1 MSWLDG
7 KTVEFSRDVTE
18 GTLSP
23 TVLVEIEWWNLK
35 DAEVVSEAEAATV
48 FFGLIPTEATIPE

>member
-1 MSWLDG
+1 M
-7 KTVEFSRDVTE
+7 TE
-18 GTLSP
+18 VTLSP